1 MDDTEFKEA
10 MADFLPA
17 LANTF
22 FPDKN
27 VVIDIKRDK
36 PNTEPKKYLYI
47 PPEKYGLEKRTN
59 R

>member
-47 PPEKYGLEKRTN
+47 PPKNTD
-59 R
+59 